1 MRDRVSPPTTRRQF
15 LATAAASAAVP
26 MFVPSSVLSQ
36 NPPSQR
42 ITMGCIGVRG
52 QGGGNM
58 GSFMRHANCRVV
70 ALCDVDSSVLAQRT
84 KQVNDKYGNSDCKSY
99 RDYRELVARKDID
112 TVMIGTPDH
121 WHAVIAIEAARN
133 GKDIFCEKPVTH
145 TFAEGVML
153 VKEVQKHKRIW
164 QTGSWQR
171 SVRNFRQAVAI
182 VRNGLIGELQHVEIG
197 LPTGHAYP
205 PSAKPETPASN
216 LDYDMWI
223 GPSQMMPYM
232 KDRLHFQWRWNYNT
246 GGGQLMDWIGHHND
260 IAHWGMGEDLGGP
273 TIVEVGDFVTPRSKD
288 VWDAAWQYEVKCT
301 YASGVTTRISNNN
314 PMGVTFF
321 GSEGWVYVARGG
333 FRASN
338 PDWTKRDFNPG
349 SVEVYESNDHEGNFL
364 DCVVS
369 RKPTITPVEV
379 SHRSITPGHIALATA
394 AVGRRIKV
402 RWDPKTQQ
410 TSNEQVMKLLR
421 QEGDVIPWKPWR
433 KKWAGPLLG

>member
-1 MRDRVSPPTTRRQF
+1 MNDKTSVQTTRRQF
-15 LATAAASAAVP
+15 LAAAAAAAAVP
-26 MFVPSSVLSQ
+26 TIVPSSVLGQ
-36 NPPSQR
+36 NAPSKQ
-42 ITMGCIGVRG
+42 ITMGCIGVKS
-52 QGGGNM
+52 QGNGDM
-58 GSFMRHANCRVV
+58 RSFMGLANCRVLAV
-70 ALCDVDSSVLAQRT
+70 CDVDSDVLAQRT
-84 KQVNDKYGNSDCKSY
+84 KQVNDRYGNSDCKPY
-99 RDYRELVARKDID
+99 DDYREVVARKDID
-112 TVMIGTPDH
+112 TVMIATPDH
-121 WHAVIAIEAARN
+121 WHAAIAIEAARS

-153 VKEVQKHKRIW
+153 VNEVHKHNRIW

-171 SVRNFRQAVAI
+171 SVWNFRQAVAI

-205 PSAKPETPASN
+205 PPPKPETPPSN

-232 KDRLHFQWRWNYNT
+232 KDRLHFNWRWNYNT

-273 TIVEVGDFVTPRSKD
+273 TLVEAGDFVTPQEKD

-314 PMGVTFF
+314 RMGVTFF
-321 GSEGWVYVARGG
+321 GSEGWVYVKRGG
-333 FRASN
+333 FAASN
-338 PDWTKRDFNPG
+338 PEWTKRGFNPG
-349 SVEVYESNDHEGNFL
+349 SVEVYESNNHEKNFL
-364 DCVVS
+364 DCVIS

-379 SHRSITPGHIALATA
+379 SHRSVTPGHIALAMV

-410 TSNEQVMKLLR
+410 TTNEQVMKLLR
-421 QEGDVIPWKPWR
+421 QEGDEIPWKPWR
-433 KKWAGPLLG
+433 KKWAGPLLT